1 MRLLRLAWLCRS
13 EPSIEKCSSLIS
25 PASKAIITI
34 RSLNFLVMSRASS
47 RSRKLVKSLWS
58 KHASSGVM
66 SRNQRKSMSKVIRSH
81 RARSERTVYRLISTS
96 ALSSRSGGM
105 LGRPPFSAGAYAA
118 VNVRLIA
125 ASASSAIRLMARS
138 G

>member
-1 MRLLRLAWLCRS
+1 MCLRLLSEAWLWIK

-34 RSLNFLVMSRASS
+34 LSLNFLVMSSASS
-47 RSRKLVKSLWS
+47 RSRKFVKSLWS

-66 SRNQRKSMSKVIRSH
+66 SRNHRNSMSKVIRSH
-81 RARSERTVYRLISTS
+81 RARSDRTVYSDMSTS

-105 LGRPPFSAGAYAA
+105 LGRPPRSAGA
-118 VNVRLIA
+118 
-125 ASASSAIRLMARS
+125 
-138 G
+138 